1 MNDILLQSTNWLF
14 MVAVQA
20 EAGVAA
26 RTSST
31 DWLGLPHLL
40 HSLLGAAI
48 FTVLGL
54 VIFAISMMVVSRVVP
69 FSLRKEIEEDQNVA
83 VGVMLGA
90 MMIGISI
97 IIAAAIAS

>member
-1 MNDILLQSTNWLF
+1 
-14 MVAVQA
+14 
-20 EAGVAA
+20 
-26 RTSST
+26 
-31 DWLGLPHLL
+31 PHLVR
-40 HSLLGAAI
+40 SLLGAAV
-48 FTVLGL
+48 FTLLGL
-54 VIFAISMMVVSRVVP
+54 VLFALSVLLVSRLAP

>member
-1 MNDILLQSTNWLF
+1 MLTLI
-14 MVAVQA
+14 A
-20 EAGVAA
+20 ELTSVAGVVLAA
-26 RTSST
+26 AGPEAPV
-31 DWLGLPHLL
+31 DWLGLPHLVR
-40 HSLLGAAI
+40 SLLGAAV
-48 FTVLGL
+48 FTLLGL
-54 VIFAISMMVVSRVVP
+54 VLFALSVLLVSRLAP

>member
-1 MNDILLQSTNWLF
+1 MAAAGPDAPVDWFGAPHLVRSLLSA
-14 MVAVQA
+14 AVF
-20 EAGVAA
+20 
-26 RTSST
+26 TL
-31 DWLGLPHLL
+31 LGLLL
-40 HSLLGAAI
+40 FVVS
-48 FTVLGL
+48 V
-54 VIFAISMMVVSRVVP
+54 VVVSRFAP